1 MCQMHG
7 GEQAM
12 KKSSTETK
20 KVYLGFDVS
29 QKSVE
34 VYAVCG
40 ETTSKG
46 SVSIKNDRNEI
57 RNFLQKDFPDTAKV
71 CVVMET
77 GTHALWMNRFIE
89 SLGYEV
95 LVAHARDIQL
105 IYGGDK
111 KNDTLDAEKLARLA
125 QFDRKLLHPVKLM
138 NEERQR
144 DFAILKVRDL
154 LVRQKTQIVNSIRG
168 ILRSFGES
176 DEEFTVANMKSAGEK
191 LNPELKEIFLPL
203 LQQLNFLELNIKT
216 YDRTI
221 KKLCKK
227 YKAREILRQ
236 IPGIGPEI
244 SLAFILIV
252 GDPRR
257 FPNAAHA
264 CAYFGHVPT
273 QDQSGDVD
281 KQLSITKHG
290 NKLMRRLLVQGAQY
304 IMGPFAE
311 ESDLRHFGMKIASRG
326 GKTAKKKAKVAVA
339 RKLVTVLLALWANPE
354 IKYDPIFQ
362 KNRKKSKAA

>member
-1 MCQMHG
+1 MR
-7 GEQAM
+7 
-12 KKSSTETK
+12 
-20 KVYLGFDVS
+20 VL
-29 QKSVE
+29 
-34 VYAVCG
+34 YAALEKRG
-40 ETTSKG
+40 A
-46 SVSIKNDRNEI
+46 
-57 RNFLQKDFPDTAKV
+57 LQ
-71 CVVMET
+71 
-77 GTHALWMNRFIE
+77 
-89 SLGYEV
+89 YEL

-264 CAYFGHVPT
+264 CAYFGLVPT

-326 GKTAKKKAKVAVA
+326 GKTAKKKIRWFSVNTKAHMCLAFCPIHGYFRGKA
-339 RKLVTVLLALWANPE
+339 RLKKTDEGKYYVVKTLKKISQEEAEHIREKRDAL
-354 IKYDPIFQ
+354 
-362 KNRKKSKAA
+362 RKKRRQKRHHEK

>member
-105 IYGGDK
+105 
-111 KNDTLDAEKLARLA
+111 RLA
-125 QFDRKLLHPVKLM
+125 PKTGQL
-138 NEERQR
+138 
-144 DFAILKVRDL
+144 DL
-154 LVRQKTQIVNSIRG
+154 V
-168 ILRSFGES
+168 
-176 DEEFTVANMKSAGEK
+176 
-191 LNPELKEIFLPL
+191 
-203 LQQLNFLELNIKT
+203 
-216 YDRTI
+216 
-221 KKLCKK
+221 
-227 YKAREILRQ
+227 
-236 IPGIGPEI
+236 
-244 SLAFILIV
+244 
-252 GDPRR
+252 
-257 FPNAAHA
+257 
-264 CAYFGHVPT
+264 
-273 QDQSGDVD
+273 
-281 KQLSITKHG
+281 
-290 NKLMRRLLVQGAQY
+290 
-304 IMGPFAE
+304 
-311 ESDLRHFGMKIASRG
+311 
-326 GKTAKKKAKVAVA
+326 
-339 RKLVTVLLALWANPE
+339 
-354 IKYDPIFQ
+354 
-362 KNRKKSKAA
+362 